1 MTESFDRKFR
11 QVFLLKLVFKLVSW
25 EAGLG
30 WDLGLG
36 FPLGTGLGWLG
47 YRGLGWSGLGRAGGA
62 GAGVLRP
69 EPDFLKLGFATGN

>member
-1 MTESFDRKFR
+1 M
-11 QVFLLKLVFKLVSW
+11 KLVFELVSW

-47 YRGLGWSGLGRAGGA
+47 YRGLGWAGLVGRGQEFCDWN
-62 GAGVLRP
+62 LI
-69 EPDFLKLGFATGN
+69 F